1 MNNYGYPNNQIPP
14 YNTPQPE
21 QTLPSTPNIPLP
33 QEITNDQGEKFIRTS
48 KDTVIKDNGSLSS
61 LSTKELLLQKY
72 NEVMQD
78 PQLRDQFNTLDPDS
92 QTEYLINSVVT
103 SYSKIHHL
111 EQSSNTPESTNL
123 KESATANVA
132 YQNTDDMLINKEL
145 GIASNKYDQ
154 TKYTT
159 ITKETDDSIKINNN
173 YNSNYD
179 QLSKDTN
186 YQQSD
191 MQPTYY
197 QPGTISQDNNYIIA
211 QQSQQP
217 QQSPNLPY
225 QEYQPQNH
233 FYQDQQ
239 QPQQPQQSPN
249 LPYQEYQPQDHFY
262 IANNESPYTQRDYQQ
277 EEQLSK
283 TQEHTRT
290 RKLALQKNFGR
301 PGSFGYISIC
311 AITIITSAFII
322 GLSIGTIFFYLHK

>member
-21 QTLPSTPNIPLP
+21 QPLPSTPNIPLP

-78 PQLRDQFNTLDPDS
+78 PQLREQFNTLDPNS

-103 SYSKIHHL
+103 SYSKVHHL

-132 YQNTDDMLINKEL
+132 YQNNDDMLINKEL

-159 ITKETDDSIKINNN
+159 ITKETDNSIKINNN

-191 MQPTYY
+191 MQPAYY

-211 QQSQQP
+211 QQP
-217 QQSPNLPY
+217 
-225 QEYQPQNH
+225 
-233 FYQDQQ
+233 Q